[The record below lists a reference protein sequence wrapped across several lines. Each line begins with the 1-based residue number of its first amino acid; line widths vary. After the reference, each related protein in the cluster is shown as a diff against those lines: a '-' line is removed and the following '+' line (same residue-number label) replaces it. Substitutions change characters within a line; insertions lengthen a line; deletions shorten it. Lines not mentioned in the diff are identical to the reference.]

1 MRKEFDRLKAVL
13 FGGAIVGES
22 LAEVSDLIDE
32 LENKIDE
39 VEKRMECAIR
49 NAKEIT
55 NAICKYT
62 EDVDSQVLI
71 RMHVNDHDS
80 IFNGSNDVKIALDM
94 GDTECIE
101 SDWYG
106 LFEPKEELKPI
117 AVGKVEYEFPEE
129 VYSIGNLYNTE
140 IIGDVYESMFNQLV
154 LAKVIINEMD
164 KGFPQGKGNAAN
176 WVISHNQFIP
186 LIKFHQI
193 DLSKVPIIKKEPFVI
208 FESSWGEIVCD
219 EEGNVLEVGAEK
231 EINGEHNYLFDIAKF
246 DIAEYLTFLGSRG
259 IESCGC
265 DDILNVSYWNK
276 DNTYTEA
283 DKDWRGQMF
292 DKVEDKAPTALCN
305 DKYKNDVV
313 VSVIAKLK
321 EIEVD
326 GETMQHIIEQLGMND
341 QMLRQLVLTNP
352 YVDTA
357 DLLKE
362 KEENPLH

>member
-1 MRKEFDRLKAVL
+1 MRKEFERLKAVL

-39 VEKRMECAIR
+39 VEKRMECAR
-49 NAKEIT
+49 RSA
-55 NAICKYT
+55 T
-62 EDVDSQVLI
+62 EVTKTIVKFTKTIDDGFLI
-71 RMHVNDHDS
+71 NMGVNDHD
-80 IFNGSNDVKIALDM
+80 A
-94 GDTECIE
+94 IE
-101 SDWYG
+101 SGAYVVINSLDLNEDMCVKDNWYN
-106 LFEPKEELKPI
+106 LFNQLQPI
-117 AVGKVEYEFPEE
+117 AVGKVEYDFPEE
-129 VYSIGNLYNTE
+129 VYTIGNADNTE
-140 IIGDVYESMFNQLV
+140 IIGDVYESDFIKLLDLGMLICESDSAFPNGGNKANYV
-154 LAKVIINEMD
+154 VRKNEFIIVIKNR
-164 KGFPQGKGNAAN
+164 
-176 WVISHNQFIP
+176 
-186 LIKFHQI
+186 QI
-193 DLSKVPIIKKEPFVI
+193 DLSKVPIKREVFMT

-246 DIAEYLTFLGSRG
+246 DVAEYLTFLGSRG

-362 KEENPLH
+362 KEENLLH

>member
-1 MRKEFDRLKAVL
+1 MRKEFERLKAVL

-39 VEKRMECAIR
+39 VEKRIDCAVR
-49 NAKEIT
+49 NAKEAI

-62 EDVDSQVLI
+62 EDIDSQVLI
-71 RMHVNDHDS
+71 RMHINDHDS

-101 SDWYG
+101 NDWYG
-106 LFEPKEELKPI
+106 LFKPKEEPSPI

-129 VYSIGNLYNTE
+129 VYTIGNANNTE
-140 IIGDVYESMFNQLV
+140 IIGDVYESDFIKLLDLGMLICESDSAFPNGGNKANYV
-154 LAKVIINEMD
+154 VRKNEFIIVIKNR
-164 KGFPQGKGNAAN
+164 
-176 WVISHNQFIP
+176 
-186 LIKFHQI
+186 QI
-193 DLSKVPIIKKEPFVI
+193 DLSKVPIKREVFMT

-231 EINGEHNYLFDIAKF
+231 EINGEHNYLFDIVKF

>member
-1 MRKEFDRLKAVL
+1 MRKEFERLKAVL

-39 VEKRMECAIR
+39 VEKRMECATKS
-49 NAKEIT
+49 AKEIGR
-55 NAICKYT
+55 AIGHYQNDIDNGLSIKM
-62 EDVDSQVLI
+62 DVGHL
-71 RMHVNDHDS
+71 DS
-80 IFNGSNDVKIALDM
+80 IIHGSHDVENALNLDDDMCVVDDWFN
-94 GDTECIE
+94 
-101 SDWYG
+101 
-106 LFEPKEELKPI
+106 LFTPKEELKPI
-117 AVGKVEYEFPEE
+117 AVGKVEYDFPEE

-208 FESSWGEIVCD
+208 FESSWGEIACD

-231 EINGEHNYLFDIAKF
+231 EIDGEHNYLFDIAKF

-259 IESCGC
+259 IKNYGF

-276 DNTYTEA
+276 DNTYSEA

-292 DKVEDKAPTALCN
+292 DKVEDKAPTALCS
-305 DKYKNDVV
+305 DKHKNDVV
-313 VSVIAKLK
+313 NDVIAKLK

-352 YVDTA
+352 YVDTV